1 MSEVVEAQVGP
12 ACGLS
17 DLSVRL
23 VTRRSPHLAAL
34 GRRKQESVGAR
45 SGVMGEVVLDDRKEV
60 RGIDTSRTPA
70 AVLGGP
76 TSGWPSIQVTFRGC
90 ELCVV
95 QVEVPAP
102 QLGDL
107 AMAQRAPCPQEYG
120 ELKPVRHRGGQGRQL
135 LWRSGLDLL
144 HPARGARAANL
155 NGVGADEL
163 VSATSAGPEVET
175 ACGKRA
181 RISRRRSSTICEPDR
196 QLHRRTPRRARG
208 RADLQHPHRG

>member
-45 SGVMGEVVLDDRKEV
+45 SGVMGEVVLDDRKAV
-60 RGIDTSRTPA
+60 RWDRYVSDACGGLGWSHERMAVHPGDTSA
-70 AVLGGP
+70 DAN
-76 TSGWPSIQVTFRGC
+76 FA
-90 ELCVV
+90 VV

-107 AMAQRAPCPQEYG
+107 AIAQRAPCPQEYG
-120 ELKPVRHRGGQGRQL
+120 ELKPVRHRGGQGR
-135 LWRSGLDLL
+135 
-144 HPARGARAANL
+144 
-155 NGVGADEL
+155 
-163 VSATSAGPEVET
+163 
-175 ACGKRA
+175 
-181 RISRRRSSTICEPDR
+181 
-196 QLHRRTPRRARG
+196 
-208 RADLQHPHRG
+208 